1 MRAILL
7 APDNAAARN
16 NLAELL
22 LDAGC
27 LEESRRQIERASALA
42 EGTSLAPSVADSRM
56 KIEAIAKAAGNCKL
70 EDRAWPD

>member
-27 LEESRRQIERASALA
+27 LDESRKQIERAAALA
-42 EGTSLAPSVADSRM
+42 EGTALSSSVSDSRA
-56 KIEAIAKAAGNCKL
+56 KIDATAKAVGGCKL